1 MNKTET
7 MKEVSKIL
15 DQYKPI
21 NRAESGEMKRLREQC
36 GKYRGQKNNAS
47 RRVKEMTMLCEKM
60 LTFIVDTDLDSDPV
74 AHLLRSCII
83 SDAESMGIA
92 PANKGE

>member
-1 MNKTET
+1 MDK
-7 MKEVSKIL
+7 MK
-15 DQYKPI
+15 
-21 NRAESGEMKRLREQC
+21 A
-36 GKYRGQKNNAS
+36 
-47 RRVKEMTMLCEKM
+47 LCEKM
-60 LTFIVDTDLDSDPV
+60 LIFLADIDLDSDPI

>member
-1 MNKTET
+1 VDK
-7 MKEVSKIL
+7 
-15 DQYKPI
+15 
-21 NRAESGEMKRLREQC
+21 
-36 GKYRGQKNNAS
+36 
-47 RRVKEMTMLCEKM
+47 VKALCEKM
-60 LTFIVDTDLDSDPV
+60 LNFIADIDLDSDPV

>member
-7 MKEVSKIL
+7 MKEISKIL

-21 NRAESGEMKRLREQC
+21 NRAESGEVKRLREQC
-36 GKYRGQKNNAS
+36 RKYRQQKYYPS
-47 RRVKEMTMLCEKM
+47 RYVKEMTMLCEKM
-60 LTFIVDTDLDSDPV
+60 LTFIVDIDLDTDPV

>member
-1 MNKTET
+1 MSTYMNRCPRCGCTDET
-7 MKEVSKIL
+7 RIMRSEY
-15 DQYKPI
+15 D
-21 NRAESGEMKRLREQC
+21 EMK
-36 GKYRGQKNNAS
+36 A
-47 RRVKEMTMLCEKM
+47 LCYKM
-60 LTFIVDTDLDSDPV
+60 LTFIADIDLDSDPV